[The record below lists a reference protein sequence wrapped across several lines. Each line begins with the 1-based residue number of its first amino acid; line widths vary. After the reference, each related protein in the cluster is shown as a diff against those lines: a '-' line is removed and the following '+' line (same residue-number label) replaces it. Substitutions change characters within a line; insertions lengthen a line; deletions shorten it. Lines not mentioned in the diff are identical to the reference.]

1 MVISLAFIFMCER
14 IYAQP
19 LLFCLKIA
27 EKQYFLFWNFASFF
41 QTATDSNIVTS
52 QVSVRVFA
60 QTDFDWVGSETNIPD
75 DSFGG
80 YEIAPSSQ
88 ILYLDIQ
95 TLQPSWNIFNVRKY
109 KRHNIISHNF
119 IIKIPIMQPIFRI
132 MRFVFVKELFIYTT
146 PRYPLS
152 IIVLEFCCPMNL
164 RSPQWGLKVFR
175 RLMRCWWAR
184 LVT

>member
-1 MVISLAFIFMCER
+1 MGVNHYARRGCFFQMCHEPWSFRLLLFLCANR

-41 QTATDSNIVTS
+41 KPRLIRTS
-52 QVSVRVFA
+52 WRHKYQSEFLLLNRF
-60 QTDFDWVGSETNIPD
+60 WLIVGSETNIPD

-95 TLQPSWNIFNVRKY
+95 TLQQSWNIFNVRKY

-119 IIKIPIMQPIFRI
+119 IIKNTQYDWMHQ
-132 MRFVFVKELFIYTT
+132 RFLELWDSYLWKSFLFIRHLDT
-146 PRYPLS
+146 P
-152 IIVLEFCCPMNL
+152 F
-164 RSPQWGLKVFR
+164 Q
-175 RLMRCWWAR
+175 
-184 LVT
+184 